1 MKNQATTAV
10 FVSIALF
17 LLAACSGHRWNGGKY
32 EGDITIDGA
41 KPTDAKPEKFS
52 LVTGTTMRSVKMDAA
67 NKYLANCEI
76 PIDDKYTAGITDDA
90 RFTFAEKSAVCSGV
104 TVHAGDLTLD
114 GSKGTISLTGVSPDG
129 RSYTMVISGVKK

>member
-1 MKNQATTAV
+1 MKNQTRKAIFIV
-10 FVSIALF
+10 LSLCV
-17 LLAACSGHRWNGGKY
+17 LAACGGDRWNGGKY

-41 KPTDAKPEKFS
+41 KPTDSKPEKFS
-52 LVTGTTMRSVKMDAA
+52 LVTGTTTRSVKMDAA

-90 RFTFAEKSAVCSGV
+90 RYTFAAKTAVCSGV
-104 TVHAGDLTLD
+104 TVHAGDLTLE

-129 RSYTMVISGVKK
+129 ASHTMVIAGVRK

>member
-1 MKNQATTAV
+1 MNTTTTAAALLL
-10 FVSIALF
+10 IALCF
-17 LLAACSGHRWNGGKY
+17 LAACSGNRWNGGKY

-52 LVTGTTMRSVKMDAA
+52 LVTGTTARSVKMDAA

-90 RFTFAEKSAVCSGV
+90 RYSFVQKSRRLQRCNGACRRPH
-104 TVHAGDLTLD
+104 T
-114 GSKGTISLTGVSPDG
+114 
-129 RSYTMVISGVKK
+129 